1 MKMNVEKFKNC
12 LEECLNE
19 GMEKNLGFYKLVE
32 RFHGT
37 LRCFI
42 QENYP
47 ERYKFIIKNENDEL
61 IHEIVRNIV
70 DRNIYYDDND
80 DIGIDDTNKG
90 ILFEDLINFATN
102 IVDVKKIAVEYDEK
116 DRQALLVLDASYKE
130 LEERLTKEHIELAQK
145 ILRLE
150 NFKASTVWLSITDDE
165 RYMLD
170 EQRQYMGQ
178 YAEAL
183 RRRIEY
189 YRTHRL

>member
-1 MKMNVEKFKNC
+1 MNVEKFKNC
-12 LEECLNE
+12 LEVAFNE
-19 GMEKNLGFYKLVE
+19 GREKNLGFYKLVE
-32 RFHGT
+32 RFHGA
-37 LRCFI
+37 LRSFI

-47 ERYKFIIKNENDEL
+47 ERYKFIIKNENDDL

-90 ILFEDLINFATN
+90 ILFVDLINFATN
-102 IVDVKKIAVEYDEK
+102 IIDVKKIAVEYDEK

-170 EQRQYMGQ
+170 EQRQYMGH

>member
-1 MKMNVEKFKNC
+1 MNVEKFKNY
-12 LEECLNE
+12 LEECL
-19 GMEKNLGFYKLVE
+19 EKGKKDDIRFYKLVE
-32 RFHGT
+32 RFHTT

-42 QENYP
+42 KENYP
-47 ERYKFIIKNENDEL
+47 ERYKFIINQENNENIYE
-61 IHEIVRNIV
+61 HVRSIV
-70 DRNIYYDDND
+70 DRNIYYDDNG
-80 DIGIDDTNKG
+80 GIIVDNTNKG
-90 ILFEDLINFATN
+90 ILFEDLSNLASN
-102 IVDVKKIAVEYDEK
+102 IVDVKKIAIELDEK

>member
-1 MKMNVEKFKNC
+1 MNVEKFKNC
-12 LEECLNE
+12 LEVAFNE
-19 GMEKNLGFYKLVE
+19 GREKNLGFYKLVE
-32 RFHGT
+32 RFHGA
-37 LRCFI
+37 LRSFI
-42 QENYP
+42 QENYR

-61 IHEIVRNIV
+61 IHEIVRTIV
-70 DRNIYYDDND
+70 DRNVYYND
-80 DIGIDDTNKG
+80 SGDVTIDDTNKG

-102 IVDVKKIAVEYDEK
+102 IIDVKKIAVEYDEK

-183 RRRIEY
+183 RRRIDY

>member
-1 MKMNVEKFKNC
+1 MNVEKFKNC
-12 LEECLNE
+12 LEVAFNE
-19 GMEKNLGFYKLVE
+19 GREKNLGFYKLVE
-32 RFHGT
+32 RFHGA
-37 LRCFI
+37 LRSFI
-42 QENYP
+42 QENYR

-61 IHEIVRNIV
+61 IHEIVRTIV
-70 DRNIYYDDND
+70 DRNVYYNDNGD
-80 DIGIDDTNKG
+80 VTIDDTNKG

-102 IVDVKKIAVEYDEK
+102 IIDVKKIAVEYDEK

-170 EQRQYMGQ
+170 EQRQYMGH

>member
-1 MKMNVEKFKNC
+1 MNVEKFKNC
-12 LEECLNE
+12 LEECLNG

-32 RFHGT
+32 KFHGT

-61 IHEIVRNIV
+61 IHETVRNIV

-90 ILFEDLINFATN
+90 ILFADLINFATN

-116 DRQALLVLDASYKE
+116 DRQALLILDASYKE

-170 EQRQYMGQ
+170 EQRQYMGH

>member
-1 MKMNVEKFKNC
+1 MNVEKFKNC
-12 LEECLNE
+12 LEDCLNE
-19 GMEKNLGFYKLVE
+19 GKERNLGFYKLVE
-32 RFHGT
+32 KFHGT
-37 LRCFI
+37 LRYFI

-61 IHEIVRNIV
+61 IHETVRNIV

-90 ILFEDLINFATN
+90 ILFADLINFATN

-116 DRQALLVLDASYKE
+116 DRQALLAQDSVYQE
-130 LEERLTKEHIELAQK
+130 LEAKLTKEHVELAQR

-150 NFKASTVWLSITDDE
+150 NFKASTAWLSITDDE

-170 EQRQYMGQ
+170 EQRTYMGH

>member
-1 MKMNVEKFKNC
+1 MNVEKFKNC
-12 LEECLNE
+12 LEVAFNE
-19 GMEKNLGFYKLVE
+19 GREKNLGFYKLVE
-32 RFHGT
+32 RFHGA
-37 LRCFI
+37 LRSFI
-42 QENYP
+42 QENYR

-61 IHEIVRNIV
+61 IHEIVRTIV
-70 DRNIYYDDND
+70 DRNVYYNDNGD
-80 DIGIDDTNKG
+80 VTIDDTNKG

-102 IVDVKKIAVEYDEK
+102 IIDVKKIAVEYDEK

-170 EQRQYMGQ
+170 EQRQHMGQ

>member
-1 MKMNVEKFKNC
+1 MNVEKFKNC

-32 RFHGT
+32 KFHGT
-37 LRCFI
+37 LRRFI

-47 ERYKFIIKNENDEL
+47 ERYKFIIKNENDDL

-70 DRNIYYDDND
+70 DRNIYYDNND

-102 IVDVKKIAVEYDEK
+102 IIDVKKIAVEYDEK

>member
-1 MKMNVEKFKNC
+1 MNVEKFKNC
-12 LEECLNE
+12 LEVVFNE
-19 GMEKNLGFYKLVE
+19 GIEKNLGFYKLVE
-32 RFHGT
+32 RFHGA
-37 LRCFI
+37 LRSFI
-42 QENYP
+42 QENYR

-61 IHEIVRNIV
+61 IHEIVRTIV
-70 DRNIYYDDND
+70 DRNIYYND
-80 DIGIDDTNKG
+80 SGDVTIDDTNKG

-102 IVDVKKIAVEYDEK
+102 IIDVKKIAVEYDEK
-116 DRQALLVLDASYKE
+116 DRQALLILDASYKE

-165 RYMLD
+165 RCMLD
-170 EQRQYMGQ
+170 EQRQYMGH

>member
-1 MKMNVEKFKNC
+1 MNVEKFKNC
-12 LEECLNE
+12 LEVAFNE
-19 GMEKNLGFYKLVE
+19 GREKNLGFYKLIE
-32 RFHGT
+32 RFHGA
-37 LRCFI
+37 LRSFI
-42 QENYP
+42 QENYR
-47 ERYKFIIKNENDEL
+47 ERYKFIITNENDEL
-61 IHEIVRNIV
+61 IHEIVRTIV
-70 DRNIYYDDND
+70 DRNVYYND
-80 DIGIDDTNKG
+80 SGDVTIDDTNKG

-102 IVDVKKIAVEYDEK
+102 IIDVKKIAVEYDEK

-130 LEERLTKEHIELAQK
+130 LEERLTKEHIELAQR

>member
-1 MKMNVEKFKNC
+1 MNVEKFKNC
-12 LEECLNE
+12 LEVAFNE
-19 GMEKNLGFYKLVE
+19 GREKNLGFYKLVE
-32 RFHGT
+32 RFHGA
-37 LRCFI
+37 LRSFI
-42 QENYP
+42 QENYR

-61 IHEIVRNIV
+61 IHEIVRTIV
-70 DRNIYYDDND
+70 DRNVYYND
-80 DIGIDDTNKG
+80 SGDVTIDDTNKG

-102 IVDVKKIAVEYDEK
+102 IIDVKKIAVEYDEK

>member
-1 MKMNVEKFKNC
+1 MNVEKFKNC

>member
-1 MKMNVEKFKNC
+1 MNVEKFKNC
-12 LEECLNE
+12 LEVAFNE
-19 GMEKNLGFYKLVE
+19 GREKNLGFYKLVE
-32 RFHGT
+32 RFHGA
-37 LRCFI
+37 LRSFI
-42 QENYP
+42 QENYR

-61 IHEIVRNIV
+61 IHEIVRTIV
-70 DRNIYYDDND
+70 DRNVYYND
-80 DIGIDDTNKG
+80 SGDVTIDDTNKG

-102 IVDVKKIAVEYDEK
+102 IIDVKKIAVELDEK
-116 DRQALLVLDASYKE
+116 DRQALLAQDSVYRE
-130 LEERLTKEHIELAQK
+130 LEAKLTKEHIELAQK

-170 EQRQYMGQ
+170 EQRQYMGH

>member
-1 MKMNVEKFKNC
+1 MNVEKFKNC
-12 LEECLNE
+12 LEDCFNE
-19 GMEKNLGFYKLVE
+19 GKEKNLGFYKFVE
-32 RFHGT
+32 KFHGT
-37 LRCFI
+37 LRSFI

-47 ERYKFIIKNENDEL
+47 ERYKFIIKNENDDL

-90 ILFEDLINFATN
+90 ILFADLINFATN

-116 DRQALLVLDASYKE
+116 DRQALLAQDAVYKE
-130 LEERLTKEHIELAQK
+130 LEAKLTKEHVELAQR

-150 NFKASTVWLSITDDE
+150 NFKASTAWLSITDDE

-189 YRTHRL
+189 YRTHKL

>member
-1 MKMNVEKFKNC
+1 MNVEKFKNC
-12 LEECLNE
+12 LEVAFNE
-19 GMEKNLGFYKLVE
+19 GREKNLGFYKLIE
-32 RFHGT
+32 RFHGA
-37 LRCFI
+37 LRSYI
-42 QENYP
+42 QENYR

-61 IHEIVRNIV
+61 IHEIVRTIV

-102 IVDVKKIAVEYDEK
+102 IIDVKKIAVEYDEK

-170 EQRQYMGQ
+170 EQRTYMGH

>member
-1 MKMNVEKFKNC
+1 MNVEKFKNC
-12 LEECLNE
+12 LEDCLNE

-32 RFHGT
+32 KFHGT

-42 QENYP
+42 KENYP

-61 IHEIVRNIV
+61 IHETVRNIV

-102 IVDVKKIAVEYDEK
+102 IIDVKKIAVEYDEK

-170 EQRQYMGQ
+170 EQRQYMGH

>member
-1 MKMNVEKFKNC
+1 MNVEKFKNC
-12 LEECLNE
+12 LEVAFNE

-37 LRCFI
+37 LRSFI
-42 QENYP
+42 QENYR

-61 IHEIVRNIV
+61 IHEIVRTIV
-70 DRNIYYDDND
+70 DRNVYYND
-80 DIGIDDTNKG
+80 SGDVTIDDTNKG

-102 IVDVKKIAVEYDEK
+102 IIDVKKIAVEYDEK
-116 DRQALLVLDASYKE
+116 DRQALLAQDSVYQE
-130 LEERLTKEHIELAQK
+130 LEAKLTKEHVELAQR

-165 RYMLD
+165 RYMLE

>member
-1 MKMNVEKFKNC
+1 MNVEKFKNC
-12 LEECLNE
+12 LEVAFNE
-19 GMEKNLGFYKLVE
+19 GREKNLGFYKLVE
-32 RFHGT
+32 RFHGA
-37 LRCFI
+37 LRSFI
-42 QENYP
+42 QENYR

-61 IHEIVRNIV
+61 IHETVRNIV
-70 DRNIYYDDND
+70 DRNIYCDDND

-90 ILFEDLINFATN
+90 ILFADLINFATN

-116 DRQALLVLDASYKE
+116 DRQALLILDASYKE
-130 LEERLTKEHIELAQK
+130 LEERLTKEHVELAQK

>member
-1 MKMNVEKFKNC
+1 MNVEKFKNC
-12 LEECLNE
+12 LEDCLTE
-19 GMEKNLGFYKLVE
+19 GRRDNVGFYKFVE
-32 RFHGT
+32 KFHTT

-42 QENYP
+42 KDNYP

-61 IHEIVRNIV
+61 IHETVRNIV

-80 DIGIDDTNKG
+80 NVIIDDTNKG

-116 DRQALLVLDASYKE
+116 DRQALLAQDSVYQE
-130 LEERLTKEHIELAQK
+130 LEAKLTEEHVELAQR

-150 NFKASTVWLSITDDE
+150 NFKASSTWLSITDDE
-165 RYMLD
+165 RELLE
-170 EQRQYMGQ
+170 EQRKYMGY
-178 YAEAL
+178 YANAL

>member
-1 MKMNVEKFKNC
+1 MNVEKFKNC
-12 LEECLNE
+12 LEVAFNE
-19 GMEKNLGFYKLVE
+19 GREKNLGFYKLVE
-32 RFHGT
+32 RFHGA
-37 LRCFI
+37 LRLFI
-42 QENYP
+42 QENYR

-61 IHEIVRNIV
+61 IHEIVRTIV
-70 DRNIYYDDND
+70 DRNVYYNDNGD
-80 DIGIDDTNKG
+80 VTIDDTNKG

-102 IVDVKKIAVEYDEK
+102 IIDVKKIAVEYDEK

-189 YRTHRL
+189 YRTRRL

>member
-1 MKMNVEKFKNC
+1 MNVEKFKNC

-19 GMEKNLGFYKLVE
+19 GMEKNLGFYKFVE

-102 IVDVKKIAVEYDEK
+102 IIDVKKIAVEYDEK
-116 DRQALLVLDASYKE
+116 DRQALLILDASYKE

>member
-1 MKMNVEKFKNC
+1 MNVEKFKNC

-32 RFHGT
+32 KFHGT

-47 ERYKFIIKNENDEL
+47 ERYKFIIKNENDDL

-90 ILFEDLINFATN
+90 ILFADLINFATN

-170 EQRQYMGQ
+170 EQRTYMGQ
-178 YAEAL
+178 YADAL

>member
-1 MKMNVEKFKNC
+1 MKVWK
-12 LEECLNE
+12 
-19 GMEKNLGFYKLVE
+19 KNLGFYKFVE
-32 RFHGT
+32 KFHGT

-47 ERYKFIIKNENDEL
+47 ERYKFIIKNENDDL

-80 DIGIDDTNKG
+80 DICIDDTNKG
-90 ILFEDLINFATN
+90 ILFADLINFTTN

-116 DRQALLVLDASYKE
+116 DRQALLILDASYKE

-150 NFKASTVWLSITDDE
+150 NFKASTVWFSITDDE

>member
-1 MKMNVEKFKNC
+1 MNVEKFKNC
-12 LEECLNE
+12 LEDCLNE

-32 RFHGT
+32 KFHGT

-61 IHEIVRNIV
+61 IHETVRNIV

-90 ILFEDLINFATN
+90 ILFADLINFATN

-116 DRQALLVLDASYKE
+116 DRQALLILDASYKE

>member
-1 MKMNVEKFKNC
+1 MNVEKFKNC
-12 LEECLNE
+12 LEVAFNE
-19 GMEKNLGFYKLVE
+19 GREKNLGFYKLVE
-32 RFHGT
+32 RFHGA
-37 LRCFI
+37 LRSFI
-42 QENYP
+42 QENYR

-61 IHEIVRNIV
+61 IHETVRNIV

-90 ILFEDLINFATN
+90 ILFADLINFATN

-170 EQRQYMGQ
+170 EQRQYMGH

>member
-1 MKMNVEKFKNC
+1 MNVEKFKNC
-12 LEECLNE
+12 LEVAFNE
-19 GMEKNLGFYKLVE
+19 GREKNLGFYKLVE
-32 RFHGT
+32 RFHGA
-37 LRCFI
+37 LRSFI
-42 QENYP
+42 QENYR

-61 IHEIVRNIV
+61 IHEIVRTIV
-70 DRNIYYDDND
+70 DRNVYYND
-80 DIGIDDTNKG
+80 SGDVTIDDTNKG

-102 IVDVKKIAVEYDEK
+102 IIDVKKIAVEYDEK
-116 DRQALLVLDASYKE
+116 DRQALLAQDSVYQE

-170 EQRQYMGQ
+170 EQRQYMGH

>member
-1 MKMNVEKFKNC
+1 MNVEKFKNC
-12 LEECLNE
+12 LEECLTGGRRDNI
-19 GMEKNLGFYKLVE
+19 GFYKFVE
-32 RFHGT
+32 RFHTT

-42 QENYP
+42 KENYP
-47 ERYKFIIKNENDEL
+47 ERYKFIINNDNNENIYE
-61 IHEIVRNIV
+61 HVRNIV

-80 DIGIDDTNKG
+80 NIIIDDSNKG
-90 ILFEDLINFATN
+90 ILFEDLSNLACN

-116 DRQALLVLDASYKE
+116 DRQAILAQDSVYRE
-130 LEERLTKEHIELAQK
+130 LEVKLTEEHVELAQR

-170 EQRQYMGQ
+170 EQRQYMGH

>member
-1 MKMNVEKFKNC
+1 MNVEKFKNC
-12 LEECLNE
+12 LEVAFDE
-19 GMEKNLGFYKLVE
+19 GREKNLGFYKLVE
-32 RFHGT
+32 RFHGA
-37 LRCFI
+37 LRSFI
-42 QENYP
+42 QENYR

-102 IVDVKKIAVEYDEK
+102 IIDVKKIAVEYDEK

-178 YAEAL
+178 YAETL

>member
-1 MKMNVEKFKNC
+1 MNVEKFKNC
-12 LEECLNE
+12 LEVAFNE

-32 RFHGT
+32 KSHGA

-42 QENYP
+42 KENYP
-47 ERYKFIIKNENDEL
+47 ERYKFIIKNENDDL

-90 ILFEDLINFATN
+90 ILFADLINFATN

-116 DRQALLVLDASYKE
+116 DRQAILAQDSVYRE
-130 LEERLTKEHIELAQK
+130 LEAKLTKEHIELAQK

-150 NFKASTVWLSITDDE
+150 NFTASTACLSITDAE

>member
-1 MKMNVEKFKNC
+1 MNVEKFKNC
-12 LEECLNE
+12 LEECL
-19 GMEKNLGFYKLVE
+19 EKGRKDDIGFYKLVE
-32 RFHGT
+32 RFHTT

-42 QENYP
+42 KENYP
-47 ERYKFIIKNENDEL
+47 ERYKFIIKHENNEDIYE
-61 IHEIVRNIV
+61 HVRSIV
-70 DRNIYYDDND
+70 DRNIYYDDNG
-80 DIGIDDTNKG
+80 GIIVDDTNRG
-90 ILFEDLINFATN
+90 ILFEDLTNLVSN

-130 LEERLTKEHIELAQK
+130 LEAKLTEEHMELAQR

>member
-1 MKMNVEKFKNC
+1 MNVEKFKNC
-12 LEECLNE
+12 LEVAFNE
-19 GMEKNLGFYKLVE
+19 GREKNLGFYKLVE

-37 LRCFI
+37 LRSFI
-42 QENYP
+42 QENYR

-70 DRNIYYDDND
+70 DRNVYYNDNGD
-80 DIGIDDTNKG
+80 VTIDDTNKG
-90 ILFEDLINFATN
+90 ILFADLINFATN
-102 IVDVKKIAVEYDEK
+102 IIDVKKIAVEYDEK

>member
-1 MKMNVEKFKNC
+1 MNVEKFKNC

-32 RFHGT
+32 KFHGA

-47 ERYKFIIKNENDEL
+47 ERYKFIIKNENDDL

-90 ILFEDLINFATN
+90 ILFADLINFATN

-116 DRQALLVLDASYKE
+116 DRQALLAQDSVYRE
-130 LEERLTKEHIELAQK
+130 LEAKLTKEHIELAQR

>member
-1 MKMNVEKFKNC
+1 MNVEKFNNC
-12 LEECLNE
+12 LDVAFNA
-19 GMEKNLGFYKLVE
+19 GMETNLGFYKLAE

-42 QENYP
+42 QENYR

-70 DRNIYYDDND
+70 DRNVYYNDNGD
-80 DIGIDDTNKG
+80 VAIDDTNKG
-90 ILFEDLINFATN
+90 ILFADLINFATN
-102 IVDVKKIAVEYDEK
+102 IIDVEKIAVEYDEK
-116 DRQALLVLDASYKE
+116 DRQAILAQDSVYRE
-130 LEERLTKEHIELAQK
+130 LEAKLTEEHMELAQK

-150 NFKASTVWLSITDDE
+150 NFKASTAWLSITDDE

-178 YAEAL
+178 YADAL

-189 YRTHRL
+189 YRTHKL

>member
-1 MKMNVEKFKNC
+1 MNVEKFKNC
-12 LEECLNE
+12 LEVAFNE
-19 GMEKNLGFYKLVE
+19 GREKNLGFYKLVE
-32 RFHGT
+32 RFHGA
-37 LRCFI
+37 LRSFI
-42 QENYP
+42 QENYR

-61 IHEIVRNIV
+61 IHEIVRTIV
-70 DRNIYYDDND
+70 DRNVYYND
-80 DIGIDDTNKG
+80 SGDVTIDDTNKG
-90 ILFEDLINFATN
+90 ILFADLINFATN

-130 LEERLTKEHIELAQK
+130 LEERLTKEHIELSQR

-150 NFKASTVWLSITDDE
+150 NFKASTVWLCITDDE

-170 EQRQYMGQ
+170 EQRQYMGH

>member
-1 MKMNVEKFKNC
+1 MNVEKFKNC
-12 LEECLNE
+12 LEVAFNE
-19 GMEKNLGFYKLVE
+19 GREKNLGFYKLVE
-32 RFHGT
+32 RFHGA

-47 ERYKFIIKNENDEL
+47 ERYKFIMKNENDDL
-61 IHEIVRNIV
+61 IHEIVRDIV

-90 ILFEDLINFATN
+90 ILFADLINFATN

-116 DRQALLVLDASYKE
+116 DRQALLAQDSVYQE
-130 LEERLTKEHIELAQK
+130 LEAKLTEEHMELAQR